1 METNHFL
8 GQFQHK
14 YMFHV
19 IEQAIKEM
27 HRLQHL
33 KRIIQIKEGEEEN
46 NVKIIKEEKLKGH
59 HNQIKNKEIIILKML
74 LEATKAH

>member
-1 METNHFL
+1 
-8 GQFQHK
+8 
-14 YMFHV
+14 MFHV

-46 NVKIIKEEKLKGH
+46 NVKIIEEEKLKGH